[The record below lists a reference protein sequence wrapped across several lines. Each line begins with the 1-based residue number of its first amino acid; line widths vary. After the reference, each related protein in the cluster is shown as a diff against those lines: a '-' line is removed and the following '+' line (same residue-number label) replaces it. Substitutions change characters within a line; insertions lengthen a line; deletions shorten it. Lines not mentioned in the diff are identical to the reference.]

1 MAANRVASMVVRM
14 QCKLD
19 AAEKEGKDLTAL
31 DEINEFNMDEYF
43 ALQNHK
49 TLAVAEGVLTLDE
62 GMTVYS
68 YMGEAGPEK
77 VNKQSLAVRI
87 VLTKLLAE
95 FMGIKA

>member
-1 MAANRVASMVVRM
+1 MNRVANMVVTM
-14 QCKLD
+14 QEKLD
-19 AAEKEGKDLTAL
+19 AAEAEGKDLTAL

-49 TLAVAEGVLTLDE
+49 TLAAAEGVLTLDE